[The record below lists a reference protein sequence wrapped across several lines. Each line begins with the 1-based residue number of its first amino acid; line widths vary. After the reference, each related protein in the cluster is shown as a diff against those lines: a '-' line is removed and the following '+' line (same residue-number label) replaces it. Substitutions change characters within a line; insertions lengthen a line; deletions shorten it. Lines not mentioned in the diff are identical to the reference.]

1 MIVNLS
7 SMDQHV
13 DIVLE
18 DGTKSSVTIMPKA
31 KVRLP
36 KGAKVCNNWQALNA
50 NTVRDLNAK
59 KPKE

>member
-13 DIVLE
+13 DIILE

-36 KGAKVCNNWQALNA
+36 KGAKVCGNWQALNA
-50 NTVRDLNAK
+50 GIVRDLNAK